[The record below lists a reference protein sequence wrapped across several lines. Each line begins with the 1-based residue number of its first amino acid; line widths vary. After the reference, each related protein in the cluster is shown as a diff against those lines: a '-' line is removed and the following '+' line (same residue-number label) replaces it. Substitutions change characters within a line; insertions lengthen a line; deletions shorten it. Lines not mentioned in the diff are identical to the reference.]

1 MICAVMPAWAIA
13 LIVVGAVLVV
23 AVIAVIAWLISG
35 YNRFVKLKNN
45 VEESYSTMDVYLKKR
60 YDLIPNFVETVK
72 GYAKHENDTLEKV
85 MQARYAAMNATSTKE
100 KAENENVLTSTLG
113 KLFAVTENYPNLKAN
128 ENFLQLQSKLSSL
141 ENEISEARKYYNGCV
156 KILNNSVESFPS
168 NLIAKWFKFSK
179 KDLFEIEDK
188 KEREVPQ
195 VKF

>member
-13 LIVVGAVLVV
+13 LIVVAAVLVV

-35 YNRFVKLKNN
+35 YNRFVKLRNN
-45 VEESYSTMDVYLKKR
+45 VEESFSTMDVYLKKR

-100 KAENENVLTSTLG
+100 KAENENILTSTLG

-156 KILNNSVESFPS
+156 KILNNAVESFPS

>member
-1 MICAVMPAWAIA
+1 MLCAVMPAWAIA
-13 LIVVGAVLVV
+13 LIVVAAVLVV
-23 AVIAVIAWLISG
+23 AVVAVVAWLISG

-100 KAENENVLTSTLG
+100 KAENENILTSTLG

-128 ENFLQLQSKLSSL
+128 ENFLQLQTKLSSL

>member
-13 LIVVGAVLVV
+13 LIVVAAVLVV

-72 GYAKHENDTLEKV
+72 GYAKHESETLEKV
-85 MQARYAAMNATSTKE
+85 MQARYAAMNATTTKE
-100 KAENENVLTSTLG
+100 KAENENILTSTLG
-113 KLFAVTENYPNLKAN
+113 KLFAVTENYPTLKAN
-128 ENFLQLQSKLSSL
+128 ENFVQLQTKLSSL
-141 ENEISEARKYYNGCV
+141 ENEIAEARKYYNGCV
-156 KILNNSVESFPS
+156 KIFNNSVESFPS

>member
-13 LIVVGAVLVV
+13 LIVVAAVLVV
-23 AVIAVIAWLISG
+23 AVVAVIAWLISG

-72 GYAKHENDTLEKV
+72 GYAKHESETLEKV
-85 MQARYAAMNATSTKE
+85 MQARYAAMNATTTKE
-100 KAENENVLTSTLG
+100 KAENENILTSTLG
-113 KLFAVTENYPNLKAN
+113 KLFAVTENYPTLKAN
-128 ENFLQLQSKLSSL
+128 ENFVQLQTKLSSL
-141 ENEISEARKYYNGCV
+141 ENEIAEARKYYNGCV